1 LTFSQIAAHVQST
14 TENRFDAHTRTWLF
28 VVAALAAVFCCGIV
42 VAPMI
47 EQHGSPAGSFL
58 RMAYSP
64 ACHQMPERCLDLGF
78 GPWTVCARCAGLY
91 AGGLAGLLLG
101 VLTGLRIRPSLGLIV
116 VALIPTLVDFIL
128 AFTGLPSLPNWPR
141 FLIALA
147 PGFLVGLLLTDA
159 IADITSRIGPTTEPD

>member
-1 LTFSQIAAHVQST
+1 
-14 TENRFDAHTRTWLF
+14 
-28 VVAALAAVFCCGIV
+28 
-42 VAPMI
+42 MI

-101 VLTGLRIRPSLGLIV
+101 ALTGLRLRPPLGWVV
-116 VALIPTLVDFIL
+116 VALVPTLVDFGL
-128 AFTGLPSLPNWPR
+128 AFMALPSLPNWPR
-141 FLIALA
+141 FLTALA